1 MDDLDITSEPPTDS
15 PSHAQFD
22 LTCTASI
29 STVLRSSV
37 RDFGRIKLINI
48 ECPTL
53 ILFKGF
59 WDNSPEEGVLDTM
72 ARLSIYLSDVNTF
85 LATQIPAIDDRQK
98 LLERLAHATVLQSA
112 PVNDIDIDTGSATQ
126 TPSEIQEAT
135 SMLVDQII
143 VVSKRER
150 QPLEDIRD
158 IAVNVL
164 INSSIGLGK

>member
-1 MDDLDITSEPPTDS
+1 
-15 PSHAQFD
+15 
-22 LTCTASI
+22 
-29 STVLRSSV
+29 
-37 RDFGRIKLINI
+37 
-48 ECPTL
+48 
-53 ILFKGF
+53 
-59 WDNSPEEGVLDTM
+59 M